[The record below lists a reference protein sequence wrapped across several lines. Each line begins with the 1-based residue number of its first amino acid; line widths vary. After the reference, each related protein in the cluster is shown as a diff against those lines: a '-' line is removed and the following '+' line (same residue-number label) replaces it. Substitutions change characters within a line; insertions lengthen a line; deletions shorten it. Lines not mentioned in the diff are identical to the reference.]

1 MTMRALTLCAFLFF
15 QLATLS
21 AQQWQTG
28 LYAGSG
34 LAFTVVEQRSP
45 QSLLLLSIHQY
56 NRPFLHLGILSRRQ
70 LSGTLAFRPQA
81 GLLLTDNRVV
91 LVWSDRNPHR
101 EDLSSAAIVLSPLFE
116 LRNRRLPAHP
126 FVHAGPTLQY
136 HLPVKHAERRELELE
151 PLEAGLAFGVGF
163 DFATRYFRL
172 RPEITFN
179 LGLSNRLRA
188 ASEVRYIQ
196 EIGGIRQDLIGLRLV
211 LLSL

>member
-1 MTMRALTLCAFLFF
+1 MILRALMLCVFLLCLFPA
-15 QLATLS
+15 LL

-28 LYAGSG
+28 IYAGSG
-34 LAFTVVEQRSP
+34 LAFTVVEQRSAN
-45 QSLLLLSIHQY
+45 SKLLLSINQY

-101 EDLSSAAIVLSPLFE
+101 EDLSSAAVTLASFFE
-116 LRNRRLPAHP
+116 LRNRRLPASP
-126 FVHAGPTLQY
+126 FVYAGPTVQY
-136 HLPVKHAERRELELE
+136 HLPVRNTELRELELA
-151 PLEAGLAFGVGF
+151 PLEYSLAFGVGF
-163 DFATRYFRL
+163 DFAGRYFRL
-172 RPEITFN
+172 RPEITFH

-196 EIGGIRQDLIGLRLV
+196 EISGLRQDLIGLRLI